1 MLNKDY
7 QSTIDWLF
15 QQFPSYQLIGA
26 KAYKPTLD
34 NIKILV
40 ELLGNPQR
48 KLRFIHVAGTNG
60 KGSTSSMLA
69 SILQESGEKVGLFTS
84 PHLLDFRERIRAN
97 GKMIDEDAI
106 VDFVAK
112 VKKIDLDFEPSFFE
126 ISFAMALDHFLKE
139 ECSICVIETGM
150 GGRLDATNIV
160 QPLLSIITSISYD
173 HEQHLGKY
181 LSQIASEKAGIMKT
195 GVPCVL
201 AEQKHKEAKNSIID
215 YAKDKQIDLF
225 LAEKEVTDDTIY
237 DYKLPLLG
245 LYQFS
250 NLKTVLTS
258 TSLLENH
265 FPDLGNF
272 IQVGLD
278 NLVKN
283 TGFMGR
289 MQVMQWRPLL
299 IFDVSHNEDG
309 IRETIESVKS
319 YVKGGK
325 LIILYATSADKDVR
339 KTVNLLPKDAKI
351 HFTQFK
357 SERSMKVEDL
367 RAVSKILE
375 RNGVFHEDAKAGLEE
390 VKSVAKEDDVVLVI
404 GSFFLVAELL
414 K

>member
-1 MLNKDY
+1 MPNKDY

-40 ELLGNPQR
+40 EELGNPQN

-84 PHLLDFRERIRAN
+84 PHLLDFRERIRVN
-97 GKMIDEDAI
+97 GKMIDENPV

-112 VKKIDLDFEPSFFE
+112 VKKIKLDFEPSFFE
-126 ISFAMALDHFLKE
+126 ITFAMALEHFKNE
-139 ECSICVIETGM
+139 NCSVCVIETGM

-160 QPLLSIITSISYD
+160 QPLLSVITSISYD
-173 HEQHLGKY
+173 HEQHLGKHLY
-181 LSQIASEKAGIMKT
+181 QIAREKAGIMKV
-195 GVPCVL
+195 GASCVL

-258 TSLLENH
+258 VSLLENH
-265 FPDLGNF
+265 FPDSGNF
-272 IQVGLD
+272 IQAGLN

-289 MQVMQWRPLL
+289 MQVIQWRPLL

-309 IRETIESVKS
+309 IKETLDSVKS

-357 SERSMKVEDL
+357 SERSMKLDDL
-367 RAVSKILE
+367 RAISKVLG

-390 VKSVAKEDDVVLVI
+390 VKSGAKEDDVILVI
-404 GSFFLVAELL
+404 GSFFLVAELM